1 MASSS
6 STPRRGSCAGALLL
20 SCIGCAGRP
29 PKATGS
35 PPVVAVIE
43 QTDAAVAAPA
53 ESGEP
58 DAPASAS
65 LEPLPPPD
73 VAPEAPAPPGAPHVL
88 LADELPYFPVRL
100 RAQDAPPE
108 RHHSRRPDR
117 AGHAGHTADE
127 RTEAASRR
135 PYHPA
140 PGIVVDVI
148 DAQGGLSAADLQRTA
163 RSSGYWPLRQCYEE
177 GLRKDQRLA
186 GKISIQLVVTPGGA
200 IDRSEVTAA
209 TLHDEIVAACVARE
223 ARHLGLAAS
232 AAQTIA
238 KVEVTLVVGDEPV
251 LTAKP
256 LPGAAALRDAL
267 RGSWDSVRSCYAGE
281 LSSHPDAGGRLELRF
296 HVHRDGEIV
305 EVSEGDS
312 RFGDIEVTRC
322 VLGIYRTLK
331 LPTLHLLHDGHF
343 IYALHFET
351 KPEET
356 ASP

>member
-6 STPRRGSCAGALLL
+6 STARRGLCAGALLL

-35 PPVVAVIE
+35 PPVVAMIE
-43 QTDAAVAAPA
+43 QTDAAAAAPT
-53 ESGEP
+53 ESSEP

-65 LEPLPPPD
+65 LAPLPPPD
-73 VAPEAPAPPGAPHVL
+73 VAPDAPAPPVAPHVL

-100 RAQDAPPE
+100 RAHDTPPE
-108 RHHSRRPDR
+108 RHHSRRTDR
-117 AGHAGHTADE
+117 AGHAGHTTDE
-127 RTEAASRR
+127 RVEAASRR

-186 GKISIQLVVTPGGA
+186 GKISIQLIVTPGGA
-200 IDRSEVTAA
+200 IDRSEVTAT

-232 AAQTIA
+232 ASADHREGGRDARGGRRAGPDREAAARRTRA
-238 KVEVTLVVGDEPV
+238 SRRATWVVGLRTQLLRWRTRGP
-251 LTAKP
+251 P
-256 LPGAAALRDAL
+256 RRGRSPGADVPRPSGRRDC
-267 RGSWDSVRSCYAGE
+267 GGVR
-281 LSSHPDAGGRLELRF
+281 GRLQVRG
-296 HVHRDGEIV
+296 HRSHAVRARNLPDG
-305 EVSEGDS
+305 
-312 RFGDIEVTRC
+312 
-322 VLGIYRTLK
+322 
-331 LPTLHLLHDGHF
+331 
-343 IYALHFET
+343 
-351 KPEET
+351 
-356 ASP
+356 